1 MKLSIIIANYN
12 TSKLTIDC
20 INSVFENRP
29 KCSFEVIVVDDA
41 SPDGSSKKL
50 IELQNKYRQN
60 LAGRDGKRL
69 KVLLNLKN
77 VGYVRSNN
85 RGLLK
90 SKGEYKLLLNSDTL
104 VRQNSIDEL
113 IAFAEKTSDAG
124 VVGSR
129 LLNKD
134 GSIQDSCYDFPTV
147 WNAIGYKKF
156 APNGEEP
163 TAVDIVVGASFLITP
178 KAYKLV
184 GRLSEK
190 YKSYFEDFDYC
201 RETKKKGLQVYYN
214 PKSVITHFHGESF
227 KQLYGKDNS
236 WKKLIPSSIAYH
248 GLFNHY
254 LIFAIS
260 WIYQKIN
267 NILK

>member
-12 TSKLTIDC
+12 TAKLTIDC
-20 INSVFENRP
+20 INSIFENRP

-41 SPDGSSKKL
+41 SPDGSAKKL
-50 IELQNKYRQN
+50 VELQKKN
-60 LAGRDGKRL
+60 KRL

-104 VRQNSIDEL
+104 VSQNSIDEL
-113 IAFAEKTSDAG
+113 ISFAEKKPDAG
-124 VVGSR
+124 VIGSR

-134 GSIQDSCYDFPTV
+134 GSVQESCYNFPTV
-147 WNAIGYKKF
+147 WNVIGYKKY
-156 APNGEEP
+156 APNGDDP
-163 TAVDIVVGASFLITP
+163 AVVDIVVGASFLITP

-201 RETKKKGLQVYYN
+201 REVKQKGLKVYYN
-214 PKSVITHFHGESF
+214 PRSIVTHFHGESF
-227 KQLYGKDNS
+227 KQLYGEDSS

-248 GLFNHY
+248 GLFKHCV
-254 LIFAIS
+254 LFIIS
-260 WIYQKIN
+260 WVYQKLKVVLN
-267 NILK
+267 NYKE